1 MPVTHPRSPSR
12 SASPAAKR
20 PKLSAEVTTS
30 AVVPNT
36 DLPEALSSMTE
47 EEEVEHI
54 MSLPFE
60 YEKKYEKEVNYGE
73 KLVLAPMVRT
83 GSCECLFMHAIIEC

>member
-1 MPVTHPRSPSR
+1 
-12 SASPAAKR
+12 
-20 PKLSAEVTTS
+20 
-30 AVVPNT
+30 
-36 DLPEALSSMTE
+36 MTE